1 VIQEALRRRHV
12 HLEWLKVNQILEM
25 SESSSLERSLIGW
38 VLNTPVEEENMWKR
52 LVLPR
57 NRRHWLAVIK
67 IPSDVRHNEDNS
79 TSTAGW
85 IVLDSNGSVS
95 NASKQKE
102 QFKNNKFDSLSLLVE
117 YLMNQMKSGC
127 IIFKATAT
135 DDFVPMA

>member
-1 VIQEALRRRHV
+1 
-12 HLEWLKVNQILEM
+12 
-25 SESSSLERSLIGW
+25 
-38 VLNTPVEEENMWKR
+38 MWKR

-85 IVLDSNGSVS
+85 MVLDSNGSVS
-95 NASKQKE
+95 TASKQKE